1 MHEFYCIMLCELWI
15 SLFYFYIRWPTSP
28 FFRNVPCFLYFFFPL
43 CVWTYLW
50 SGQTEGNVR
59 HEKKQMC
66 IVSVRTLNKNMLL
79 NILCCFFSWLFFT
92 LLIRVASQLISLCA
106 VLTSC
111 GQMCL
116 HTQISLNEKYCRN
129 KHISFRFKS
138 WRAENAW
145 TGLNQAG

>member
-66 IVSVRTLNKNMLL
+66 NVSVQTLNKNMLL
-79 NILCCFFSWLFFT
+79 NILCCFFF
-92 LLIRVASQLISLCA
+92 
-106 VLTSC
+106 LTV
-111 GQMCL
+111 L
-116 HTQISLNEKYCRN
+116 HTVDPCCLPVNITLCSADLMWTNVSSHSNISQWNTAGISTFHSVLNPEKQKMHERD
-129 KHISFRFKS
+129 
-138 WRAENAW
+138 
-145 TGLNQAG
+145 